1 MIQEEKILI
10 LEEPGQTLTFAVSLD
25 WLKDRFNV
33 LTEEDLQVALK
44 ENKIPVEDIYTI
56 ASAEQPKQSGFRFIE
71 SSKKT
76 YKPKIAI
83 EPLGQAIQLE
93 WDEADKAVNAW
104 CQKQKLCFCE
114 VEKSDENIMVCVNIA
129 NCFPDDIC
137 RKIKKLYLKYD
148 PEKINYSPTDFEPK
162 TWKETYENRTT
173 LYLSETVSQNILF
186 DILKEDR
193 HIVYKRLI
201 ALDQYIILTEN

>member
-1 MIQEEKILI
+1 
-10 LEEPGQTLTFAVSLD
+10 
-25 WLKDRFNV
+25 
-33 LTEEDLQVALK
+33 
-44 ENKIPVEDIYTI
+44 
-56 ASAEQPKQSGFRFIE
+56 
-71 SSKKT
+71 
-76 YKPKIAI
+76 
-83 EPLGQAIQLE
+83 
-93 WDEADKAVNAW
+93 
-104 CQKQKLCFCE
+104 
-114 VEKSDENIMVCVNIA
+114 MVCVNIA

-193 HIVYKRLI
+193 HIVYKRLF

>member
-10 LEEPGQTLTFAVSLD
+10 LKGPNQTLTFAVSLD

-33 LTEEDLQVALK
+33 LTEEDLKAALK
-44 ENKIPVEDIYTI
+44 ENKIPVEEIYTI

-93 WDEADKAVNAW
+93 WDEVDKAVNAW
-104 CQKQKLCFCE
+104 CQKQKLCFDG
-114 VEKSDENIMVCVNIA
+114 VEKSDENIIICVKIA
-129 NCFPDDIC
+129 NCFSDDIC
-137 RKIKKLYLKYD
+137 KKIKKLYLKYD
-148 PEKINYSPTDFEPK
+148 PEKINYSPTDFEPES
-162 TWKETYENRTT
+162 WKETYENQTT
-173 LYLSETVSQNILF
+173 LYLNETVSQNILF
-186 DILKEDR
+186 EILKEDR
-193 HIVYKRLI
+193 HIVYKKLF